1 MRAFKERG
9 DFLPGL
15 GLALASTLS
24 AACLPVL
31 TRYGAQRIEPL
42 LFCACTN
49 AVAALSMLPLAWR
62 QGSLAVLVARPY
74 RGRLVV
80 FSLLGGVGTSL
91 ALIYGLRRV
100 NAISGVLLLQVEPIY
115 SLALAGLLLGEVPT
129 LIQALA
135 TLAILGAIGT
145 VFGAA
150 GALTVNR
157 GTLAL
162 LLVPLL
168 WQCSHVV
175 ALKLMPPLH
184 PAQMTAARYGY
195 GALVF
200 FLLLAGVGMP
210 EWRQLARPE
219 LVAPIIA
226 TGVISYALGALTWYG
241 AIRRLS
247 LSWTTALC
255 VPGVPIFSVSFA
267 ILFLG
272 ERANGREI
280 AGLALAVAG
289 VVALILGGNPARGAA
304 VTSLEL
310 PVPPG
315 L

>member
-1 MRAFKERG
+1 M
-9 DFLPGL
+9 
-15 GLALASTLS
+15 GLALVSTLS

-31 TRYGAQRIEPL
+31 TRYSAQRIEPL

-49 AVAALSMLPLAWR
+49 AVAALSMLPLARR
-62 QGSLAVLVARPY
+62 QGSLALLATRPY
-74 RGRLVV
+74 RIRLVV

-115 SLALAGLLLGEVPT
+115 SLVLAGLLLGEIPT
-129 LIQALA
+129 AIQAVA
-135 TLAILGAIGT
+135 TLVIVAAIGT

-150 GALTVNR
+150 GALTFNR
-157 GTLAL
+157 GALAL
-162 LLVPLL
+162 LLVPLM

-175 ALKLMPPLH
+175 ALKLMPPLS

-200 FLLLAGVGMP
+200 GLLLATTGRVG
-210 EWRQLARPE
+210 WRQLEEPSLIAPM
-219 LVAPIIA
+219 VAI
-226 TGVISYALGALTWYG
+226 GVISYALGALTWYG
-241 AIRRLS
+241 AISRLS

-272 ERANGREI
+272 ERASGREI
-280 AGLALAVAG
+280 AGLVLAVIG
-289 VVALILGGNPARGAA
+289 VVVLILGGNAGRGATA
-304 VTSLEL
+304 RSLEL